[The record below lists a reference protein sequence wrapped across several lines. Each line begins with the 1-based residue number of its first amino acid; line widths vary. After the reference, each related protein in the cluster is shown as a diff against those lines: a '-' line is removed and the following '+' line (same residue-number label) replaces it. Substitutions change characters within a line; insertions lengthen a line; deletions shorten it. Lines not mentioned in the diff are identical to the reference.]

1 MQRRA
6 HGGAWGAAAL
16 LIGSCSFVEAGEPI
30 PKLKLAQAPA
40 HYSSGTVSGN
50 LVSADPV
57 ASSVSSFTAARGPA
71 ASSGVASLEILPTP
85 FVPSA
90 ATLSQSAGSYPG
102 KLFAP
107 TTVANLSQ
115 PPQALNP
122 QTLSSSTSGFTPSNL
137 AGATATANDVGAVTI
152 VGPMVPLN
160 LSPQEKELLEKAL
173 RGLTTPTTTT
183 TTTAGTT
190 STAAKTPADN
200 ENFVDA
206 KTAGTEKPAKIDK
219 TAEIKSSEIKNAV
232 VAKPEK
238 IEPPAKTRTAKER
251 LLADAGT
258 EATTSGAADESAA
271 ETNPPAAAVKPKIS
285 GESAAKIVA
294 AAPPT
299 NSSNTISTAGAST
312 TPKPVT
318 SGEGKIVPLPPLERE
333 VPSSFALPVNLP
345 QPPIPLEFP
354 RTGS

>member
-71 ASSGVASLEILPTP
+71 ASSSVASLEILPTP

-102 KLFAP
+102 KFFAP

-137 AGATATANDVGAVTI
+137 AGAAATANDVGAVTI

-173 RGLTTPTTTT
+173 RGLTTPAT

-190 STAAKTPADN
+190 STAAKTPADK
-200 ENFVDA
+200 ENSVDA
-206 KTAGTEKPAKIDK
+206 KTAGPEKPAKIDK

-238 IEPPAKTRTAKER
+238 IEPPVKTRTAKER

-258 EATTSGAADESAA
+258 EATTSDAAEESAA
-271 ETNPPAAAVKPKIS
+271 EINPPAAAVKPKIS

-333 VPSSFALPVNLP
+333 VPSSFALPLNLP